1 MTPTGWTLR
10 ARCRDWRGM
19 RKTPARSC
27 ADMRS
32 VLREYDEHRCRKAA
46 ILAVCSWQT
55 TRPECRQS
63 VGGRAYA
70 DQHTLDPTTSRQLLP
85 PFAREMTCQVYDSAL
100 GAWGCLIPAF
110 ESTLPGRLSPPFTP
124 LSSKSSLTSLPARFM
139 IVPFDFG
146 LPGCAHA
153 LYGGSIRRATPRAGS
168 PRPSSRRRRVF
179 PLSRNRDASSW
190 SLMCQG
196 EA

>member
-1 MTPTGWTLR
+1 MSIGAGKPLFWPYAPG
-10 ARCRDWRGM
+10 
-19 RKTPARSC
+19 K
-27 ADMRS
+27 
-32 VLREYDEHRCRKAA
+32 
-46 ILAVCSWQT
+46 
-55 TRPECRQS
+55 RPGRNA
-63 VGGRAYA
+63 GNPWGRAYA

-85 PFAREMTCQVYDSAL
+85 PVAREMTCQVYDSAL

-146 LPGCAHA
+146 LPGCAHV

-179 PLSRNRDASSW
+179 PLSWNRDASSW

>member
-1 MTPTGWTLR
+1 MASCALRSFTGLLVADIGTFSTPSQLAACR
-10 ARCRDWRGM
+10 AVSAARC
-19 RKTPARSC
+19 ARLPNRRQTTSC
-27 ADMRS
+27 LSWKRCHH
-32 VLREYDEHRCRKAA
+32 LRRCR
-46 ILAVCSWQT
+46 VT
-55 TRPECRQS
+55 
-63 VGGRAYA
+63 
-70 DQHTLDPTTSRQLLP
+70 P

>member
-1 MTPTGWTLR
+1 MSIGAGKPLGNPW
-10 ARCRDWRGM
+10 
-19 RKTPARSC
+19 
-27 ADMRS
+27 
-32 VLREYDEHRCRKAA
+32 
-46 ILAVCSWQT
+46 
-55 TRPECRQS
+55 
-63 VGGRAYA
+63 GRAYA
-70 DQHTLDPTTSRQLLP
+70 DQHTLDPTTSSQLLP

-168 PRPSSRRRRVF
+168 PRPCRQSVGVGLESCAGNRLADYPCWSMDPTHGGLVERVAR
-179 PLSRNRDASSW
+179 LERLRLTYI
-190 SLMCQG
+190 LMANGG
-196 EA
+196 EV